1 MTLEALNRDIEALL
15 QKANGRYSMV
25 PPRNASDFED
35 SAKSL
40 ALSVFPDCED
50 PLWKMGYTLMHPVAS
65 SACWCRVVTRDFGGV
80 KMVGQEPLPP
90 DRSE

>member
-1 MTLEALNRDIEALL
+1 MTSEDVTREVEALL

-25 PPRNASDFED
+25 PPRDASEFEE

-40 ALSVFPDCED
+40 ALSLFPDCEN
-50 PLWKMGYTLMHPVAS
+50 PLWKMGYNLMHPVAS
-65 SACWCRVVTRDFGGV
+65 YTCWCRVVTRDFGGV
-80 KMVGQEPLPP
+80 TMIGHEPLPA

>member
-1 MTLEALNRDIEALL
+1 MTSEDVTREIEGLL

-25 PPRNASDFED
+25 PPRDTSDLED
-35 SAKSL
+35 SARNL
-40 ALSVFPDCED
+40 ALSVFPGCED

-65 SACWCRVVTRDFGGV
+65 STCWCRVVTRDFGGV
-80 KMVGQEPLPP
+80 NMVGQEPLPP